1 MFDLPDVIAAAGLD
15 VETWPGWETR
25 SRGSGGY
32 DQVWAVFAHHT
43 ASKTSMHND
52 CSYMWDSTSGDQ
64 PIGAIYLDRSG
75 LVVVGAAGA
84 TNCQGS
90 GGPYGVTAGTIPL
103 DKGNAYGIAIEAANN
118 GVGEPW
124 PQAQTDA
131 YVELVAAL
139 CDAYGLDAAIDVIAH
154 FEWTS
159 RKIDPAGPSP
169 YATGSASW
177 NMHAFR
183 ADCVAC
189 SAGPGPSPEPP
200 EPEPEPE
207 PPPTPA
213 PTVEDDRM
221 LGLVRLDT
229 NPNAIYVMDGIS
241 ARKVRSDEV
250 DELTSNLQYDTGF
263 KYFDLTVAG
272 RPQIRDINKI
282 PKRTEDQLQ
291 LWGIETSE
299 SVDQP

>member
-1 MFDLPDVIAAAGLD
+1 MGAYWLFDLPDVIADAGLAVD
-15 VETWPGWETR
+15 TWPGWETR

-43 ASKTSMHND
+43 ASKTSMHSD

-90 GGPYGVTAGTIPL
+90 GGPYGVTNGTIPL

-131 YVELVAAL
+131 YVELCAAL
-139 CDAYGLDAAIDVIAH
+139 CDAYGLDPAIDVIAH
-154 FEWTS
+154 FEWTD

-169 YATGSASW
+169 YATGSESW

-183 ADCVAC
+183 ADCSAC
-189 SAGPGPSPEPP
+189 SGAGPPP
-200 EPEPEPE
+200 EPEPGP
-207 PPPTPA
+207 PA
-213 PTVEDDRM
+213 PTDLEDHM
-221 LGLVRLDT
+221 LGLVRLDS
-229 NPNAIYVMDGIS
+229 NPNAIYVMDGIV

-263 KYFDLTVAG
+263 RYYDLTVAG
-272 RPQIRDINKI
+272 RPQIRDVNKI
-282 PKRTEDQLQ
+282 PKRSEDQLQ
-291 LWGIETSE
+291 LWGIETTE
-299 SVDQP
+299 SVEQP